1 MGLIREI
8 SSYKLG
14 LPASDLN
21 QYKEIP
27 VGQISFEDITTAFVK
42 MLRIVLVQGLLVANV
57 VLANEEK
64 FQKCCGEEKLYSPK
78 DRSCH
83 TPTSQGPCQN
93 GEWFVMARDNSGMG
107 VCEKAPCKNN
117 QMILVEGGGCTSKYD
132 TSQCSRGTR
141 PWYSCTGTG
150 SASVTVSSFR
160 LVNRRSHMIRFGIV
174 ATSSLAAVAL
184 LWLDQN
190 LFFEFKT

>member
-1 MGLIREI
+1 MGVVSGRSRPNQQTWWESGRSQTVTTWGLIREI

-83 TPTSQGPCQN
+83 LPTSQGPCKT
-93 GEWFVMARDNSGMG
+93 GEWFVMARDSSGMG

-117 QMILVEGGGCTSKYD
+117 QMILGG
-132 TSQCSRGTR
+132 
-141 PWYSCTGTG
+141 
-150 SASVTVSSFR
+150 
-160 LVNRRSHMIRFGIV
+160 RRMHEQVRHQPM
-174 ATSSLAAVAL
+174 L
-184 LWLDQN
+184 
-190 LFFEFKT
+190 